1 MVMLA
6 VVVRADVRGSLVV
19 VVVVVVMAAAMG
31 VVARA
36 EDGPLT

>member
-6 VVVRADVRGSLVV
+6 VVVRADVRGSL